1 VRPEHPHHGTL
12 AHVQI
17 DAVQRLR
24 GAVVLDQPPYGD
36 GAGGATRVV
45 VDSFHAPDAVTRRR
59 QTADR
64 RPTARTATDRT
75 PTGRRQATQG
85 GHPARGRARPDRTS
99 HGKAA
104 ARRRG
109 KIGGLPRWCRDGR
122 GPPVPGGPAGRGS
135 EGSVDGVLLLRERSA
150 DDVLRER

>member
-1 VRPEHPHHGTL
+1 PTL
-12 AHVQI
+12 SPA
-17 DAVQRLR
+17 
-24 GAVVLDQPPYGD
+24 
-36 GAGGATRVV
+36 
-45 VDSFHAPDAVTRRR
+45 
-59 QTADR
+59 ADR
-64 RPTARTATDRT
+64 PPTGGRQPGPP

-85 GHPARGRARPDRTS
+85 GHPARGRERPDRTS

-150 DDVLRER
+150 DDVLRERLRR